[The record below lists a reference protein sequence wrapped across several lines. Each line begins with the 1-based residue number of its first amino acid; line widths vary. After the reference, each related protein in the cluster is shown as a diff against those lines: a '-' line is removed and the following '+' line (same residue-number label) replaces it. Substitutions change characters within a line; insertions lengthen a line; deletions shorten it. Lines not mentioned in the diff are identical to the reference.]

1 MSTEKS
7 NSLPNKKN
15 KFVFLT
21 TGKSLDIPPEK
32 KLQRDL
38 KVSNISGITGI
49 SGVTGIM
56 GFTNQPN
63 GFRGF

>member
-32 KLQRDL
+32 KKKQE
-38 KVSNISGITGI
+38 NINTGNEYIRGSVGWTGI
-49 SGVTGIM
+49 QGWGVGI
-56 GFTNQPN
+56 
-63 GFRGF
+63 